1 MWSAISKIILRYRL
15 VIILLLVGLTALMIH
30 YSQFVGLDYNFAKLL
45 PNDDQINIDHEAFK
59 KDFGQDGSVI
69 VIGTKDSLMF
79 KDTSH
84 FNNWWR
90 MSDQISKIKVVSTD
104 ENGKTQSI
112 SVIDS
117 VFSTA
122 HLYDIVKN
130 KEKKSFEFR
139 PLLTSLPN
147 SNLELDSIY
156 NEILR
161 LKFYDD
167 IVYLKEQHVHVM
179 MVFVNP
185 KIFDSDSR
193 GNLVTDIHSLSESYS
208 KVFGELHY
216 SGLPFI
222 RATNMD
228 KIRGELR
235 LFVILAM
242 VVTAILLWMFFRSI
256 KVVLVSLTV
265 VAFGVVFSFGI
276 IGMFGYRMS
285 VLMGLIPPLII
296 VIGIP
301 NCIYLINKYQQEYRS
316 HGNKARAL
324 SRVIQKIGNA
334 TFMTNATTAMGF
346 ATFIFTH
353 SEIMQRFGVIASI
366 CILTVFFLAI
376 IIVPIMYSFLKPPTT
391 KHVKHLERKWLYVA
405 VDRLVI
411 WATKHRPKV
420 YFITVLVLIAG
431 GLGISMM
438 RVSGNVVD
446 DLPKGDE
453 VRQDLEFFEDNF
465 NGVMPFEVVIE
476 AKNTRRLF
484 SPTVLS
490 QVEAVQ
496 EHLKNEKQLSRS
508 VSVIDAIKFLSQSYF
523 KGRPEKYELPN
534 ISVMRRLRTH
544 VNNSNVATNLNS
556 GFISADSTKLRV
568 SMQVA
573 DIGTREMDSLLK
585 RVTAGIDSILNPN
598 KTFYNSAIT
607 KIGTLKGEAKDD
619 FLLEFYN
626 SFPEAKS
633 DIEIEIIDAVKVKKR
648 SNLLT
653 ESIIK
658 PELKELKKT
667 KIDKALSQ
675 GIDVDTSRFVRTVN
689 NAHVNSFLDSISAS
703 GMDNLAYHRLAD
715 SMLNFEI
722 QGREFVLQNIN
733 VLQGIRLT
741 NFIEAFLSDH
751 PESKSILNNML
762 SELSLEMEFQFF
774 EDENYI
780 SSFHNKPTF
789 ISIFKKAVEK
799 NMLDFSITGTSIV
812 FTKGTNYLVKNLFI
826 SLAIAIFIIAILMAT
841 LFKSLR
847 MVFVSLLPNLVPLIV
862 TAAIMGF
869 FNVPIKPSTILV
881 FSVAFGISVDDTIHF
896 LAKYRQELKHQSWD
910 IKGSVINAIRETGVS
925 MIYTSIVLFFGFGI
939 FCSSN
944 FGGTQAL
951 GILVSVTLL
960 FAMLANLVLL
970 PSLLLSLEKRITTK
984 AFKEPLLELLDEEED
999 IELDWLQVEK
1009 SD

>member
-1 MWSAISKIILRYRL
+1 M
-15 VIILLLVGLTALMIH
+15 VH

-45 PNDDQINIDHEAFK
+45 PNNDQTSIDHEAFK
-59 KDFGQDGSVI
+59 KDFGKDGSVI
-69 VIGTKDSLMF
+69 VIGTQDSLMF
-79 KDTSH
+79 KDTAH

-90 MSDQISKIKVVSTD
+90 MSDQISKIKVLSTD
-104 ENGKTQSI
+104 DKGDPCTL

-130 KEKKSFEFR
+130 KQEKSFEFR
-139 PLLTSLPN
+139 SLLSRLPK
-147 SNLELDSIY
+147 SNVELDSIY
-156 NEILR
+156 QEINR
-161 LKFYDD
+161 LKFYED
-167 IVYLKEQHVHVM
+167 IVYLKEKDIHVM

-185 KIFDSDSR
+185 TLFDSDAR
-193 GNLVTDIHSLSESYS
+193 GTLVSDIYELSESYS
-208 KVFGELHY
+208 KIFGDLHY

-222 RATNMD
+222 RASNME
-228 KIRGELR
+228 KIRGELK
-235 LFVILAM
+235 LFVMLAM
-242 VVTAILLWMFFRSI
+242 AVTALLLWLFFRSF

-276 IGMFGYRMS
+276 IGMFGYKMS

-353 SEIMQRFGVIASI
+353 SQIMQRFGVIASI

-376 IIVPIMYSFLKPPTT
+376 IIVPIMYSFLKPPST
-391 KHVKHLERKWLYVA
+391 KHVKHLERKWLYVV

-411 WATKHRPKV
+411 WATRHRPKV
-420 YFITVLVLIAG
+420 YVLTVIVLIAG
-431 GLGISMM
+431 GIGISMM
-438 RVSGNVVD
+438 RVSGNIVD

-453 VRQDLEFFEDNF
+453 VRKDLEFFENNF

-476 AKNTRRLF
+476 AKNTKRLF
-484 SPTVLS
+484 SPGVLE
-490 QVEAVQ
+490 QVDEVQ
-496 EHLKNEKQLSRS
+496 EHLKKESRLSRS
-508 VSVIDAIKFLSQSYF
+508 VSVVDAIKFLTQAYF
-523 KGRPEKYELPN
+523 KGRSDKYELPN
-534 ISVMRRLRTH
+534 ISILRRLRTH
-544 VNNSNVATNLNS
+544 VSNSDVATNLNN
-556 GFISADSTKLRV
+556 GFISSDSTKLRV
-568 SMQVA
+568 SLQVA
-573 DIGTREMDSLLK
+573 DVGTREMDSLLK
-585 RVTAGIDSILNPN
+585 KVTHDIDSILNPN
-598 KTFYNSAIT
+598 KPFYSSAIT
-607 KIGTLKGEAKDD
+607 KIGILKGSEKEN

-626 SFPEAKS
+626 RFPEAKS
-633 DIEIEIIDAVKVKKR
+633 DVELEIIDAVKNQRR
-648 SNLLT
+648 SSLLT
-653 ESIIK
+653 ESIII
-658 PELKELKKT
+658 PELKDLEQT
-667 KIDKALSQ
+667 KFRKARAQ
-675 GIDVDTSRFVRTVN
+675 GINVDTSRNVRTSLN
-689 NAHVNSFLDSISAS
+689 DYVNSSLDSIAALEIE
-703 GMDNLAYHRLAD
+703 NPRYHHLAD
-715 SMLNFEI
+715 SILNYEI
-722 QGREFVLQNIN
+722 EDREFVLQNIN
-733 VLQGIRLT
+733 VLQGLRLS
-741 NFIEAFLSDH
+741 NFIDEFLSLH
-751 PESKSILNNML
+751 PESRNSLNDIL
-762 SELSLEMEFQFF
+762 SELSLEMENQFF
-774 EDENYI
+774 EDEKYI
-780 SSFHNKPTF
+780 KSFHNTPAF

-799 NMLDFSITGTSIV
+799 NILDFSITGTSIV
-812 FTKGTNYLVKNLFI
+812 FTKGTNYLVNNLFI
-826 SLAIAIFIIAILMAT
+826 SLAIAIVIIAILMAT

-847 MVFVSLLPNLVPLIV
+847 MVFVSLLPNLIPLIV

-869 FNVPIKPSTILV
+869 FDVPIKPSTILV

-896 LAKYRQELKHQSWD
+896 LAKYRQELKNQSWD

-939 FCSSN
+939 FCTSN

-1009 SD
+1009 SE